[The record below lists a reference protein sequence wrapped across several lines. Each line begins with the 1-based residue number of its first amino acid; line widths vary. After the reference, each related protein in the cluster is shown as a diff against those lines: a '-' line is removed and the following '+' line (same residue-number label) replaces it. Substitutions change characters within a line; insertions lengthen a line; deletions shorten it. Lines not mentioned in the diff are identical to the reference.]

1 MKRPKLHQLMQANAR
16 LSWRQRRVLQA
27 QLAAVQARSLSDVLR
42 LAILAGLPAVQ
53 DLTAA
58 PIFEANNGAN

>member
-1 MKRPKLHQLMQANAR
+1 MAKPRIEQPIDVRVRLPGAAVATANE
-16 LSWRQRRVLQA
+16 
-27 QLAAVQARSLSDVLR
+27 LAAVQARSLSDVLR